1 MKKVLFIATIG
12 ITLLASCTETK
23 KKKSIETQNTET
35 TISKEELQQKKDSIE
50 AVIKENRIL
59 DSIRQVKSHGH
70 AH

>member
-23 KKKSIETQNTET
+23 KKKPIETQNIET
-35 TISKEELQQKKDSIE
+35 TIRKEALQQKKDSIE

-59 DSIRQVKSHGH
+59 DSIQQVKSHGH